1 MRKSYGN
8 NILAFWGL
16 LVKEKNIENIG
27 NKGLRLFLKKGII
40 SMNDCVSFELFF
52 LEKQIKFKMDFQY
65 EKMKFKRFLKSRKM
79 AVFVVLAL
87 LIVSVFLYW
96 RMKKNEVVSLKDIP
110 SEKSI
115 ENEEVSSN
123 ETQTEKENL
132 QENKEENVSVL
143 LEKPDDIGT
152 LSSENYKISQI
163 YFGGSVA
170 LLESDFDNDPIEIS
184 FNRAETFIAGDE
196 DESKLAITWKTS
208 KPAVSE
214 IEYSKSG
221 GQNPVVIREK
231 EYGINHSVTI
241 GNLDPG
247 TAYLYRIKVKDRWN
261 NEAKTNY
268 IGIYTDK
275 KKESVF
281 DLIAGAIED
290 VFGWALKR

>member
-1 MRKSYGN
+1 
-8 NILAFWGL
+8 
-16 LVKEKNIENIG
+16 
-27 NKGLRLFLKKGII
+27 
-40 SMNDCVSFELFF
+40 
-52 LEKQIKFKMDFQY
+52 MDFQY
-65 EKMKFKRFLKSRKM
+65 EKMKLKRFLKSKKM
-79 AVFVVLAL
+79 AAFVVFAL
-87 LIVSVFLYW
+87 LIISVFLYW
-96 RMKKNEVVSLKDIP
+96 GMKKNEAVSLKDIP
-110 SEKSI
+110 SEKSV

-123 ETQTEKENL
+123 ETQTQEENL
-132 QENKEENVSVL
+132 QEDDAEKDVAIL
-143 LEKPDDIGT
+143 PEKPDEVGT

-170 LLESDFDNDPIEIS
+170 LLDGDFDNDPIEIS

>member
-1 MRKSYGN
+1 
-8 NILAFWGL
+8 
-16 LVKEKNIENIG
+16 
-27 NKGLRLFLKKGII
+27 
-40 SMNDCVSFELFF
+40 
-52 LEKQIKFKMDFQY
+52 MDFQY
-65 EKMKFKRFLKSRKM
+65 EKMRLKKFLKSKKM
-79 AVFVVLAL
+79 AVFVVFLL
-87 LIVSVFLYW
+87 LIVSIFLYW
-96 RMKKNEVVSLKDIP
+96 GMKKNEAVSLKDIS
-110 SEKSI
+110 SEKSV
-115 ENEEVSSN
+115 ENEGVSSN
-123 ETQTEKENL
+123 EIQTEKENS
-132 QENKEENVSVL
+132 QEDDGEKDASVL
-143 LEKPDDIGT
+143 PEKPDEVGT

-170 LLESDFDNDPIEIS
+170 LLESDFDNNPIEIS

-214 IEYSKSG
+214 IEYSRSG
-221 GQNPVVIREK
+221 GQNPVTIREK
-231 EYGINHSVTI
+231 EYGINHNLTI

-247 TAYLYRIKVKDRWN
+247 TAYLYRIKVRDRWN